1 MDYVQHYTING
12 ITSKQVACIE
22 LQGKPNAA
30 TVGAVG
36 LLGIDTSSP
45 LHEVYKCVAVNGSIY
60 TWELLSSG
68 MSTLTSSITGNG
80 ESPVQVPRNTLK
92 IPSGYMV
99 KNGDLIID
107 VDGYLYQVESLGA
120 DAVSAAYCGTQF
132 LKGEKGD
139 QGLTPYIKDGHWWIG
154 DTDTGTPVDTIVE
167 IEHDSYVGT
176 GTYGA
181 NNPTSLTFPFEPK
194 LLVVNDVVM
203 VRGVGHFSIQYGDGW
218 SSGSDITWDE
228 NTVSWYHL
236 NANTGHEEALFQLNA
251 NGQIYYYVAIG

>member
-1 MDYVQHYTING
+1 MDYVQYYEING
-12 ITSKQVACIE
+12 IVSKQVACIE

-36 LLGIDTSSP
+36 LLGMDMLSP
-45 LHEVYKCVAVNGSIY
+45 TRDVYKCVAVNGGIY

-80 ESPVQVPRNTLK
+80 ESPIQFPRGTLK
-92 IPSGYMV
+92 TPSGYMV

-107 VDGYLYQVESLGA
+107 ASGYLYQVESLGV
-120 DAVSAAYCGTQF
+120 DAVGAVYCGTQF
-132 LKGEKGD
+132 LKGEKGE

-167 IEHDSYVGT
+167 IEHGSYVGT

-181 NNPTSLTFPFEPK
+181 NNPTSLTFPFTPK
-194 LLVVNDVVM
+194 LVIVDDVILINPMSQFVVS
-203 VRGVGHFSIQYGDGW
+203 F
-218 SSGSDITWDE
+218 GSYNGINRTTWLE
-228 NTVSWYHL
+228 NGISWYTL
-236 NANTGHEEALFQLNA
+236 GGDDRYGGADYQLNS
-251 NGQIYYYVAIG
+251 NGDTYHYVAIG